1 MSGTGRGDLS
11 DPLPYSEVSKFI
23 SPAIVAPYPNS
34 AGPAFTEAIPG
45 DNGPVGQALSIPL
58 VGGMKMRGKKMR
70 KFKKSK
76 KSKKSKKNH
85 TRKMKKGGR

>member
-34 AGPAFTEAIPG
+34 VGPAFTEAIPG
-45 DNGPVGQALSIPL
+45 DNGPVGQALSISL

-70 KFKKSK
+70 KSK